1 VVTGSKTVVPFVNLP
16 ATHQA
21 LESEILSAITPLI
34 RNAEFIM
41 GKPVGEFEQDFAK
54 YVGGKYCVSLNSGT
68 AALHLA
74 LMALGIGPGDE
85 VITAANT
92 FIATV
97 EAVSFVGATPVFVD
111 CDPATYNIDVSKI
124 EKAITKKTKAIIPVH
139 LYGLPADMEPL
150 LAIAKAHGLKVV
162 EDACQG
168 HGARYHGK
176 RVGTFSD
183 ISAFSFY
190 PGKNLGAAGDGGA
203 IVTNDEA
210 LARHVRLIREHGSE
224 KKYVHEI
231 IGHNFR
237 LDTLQAAVLK
247 VKLPYLDKWNEQ
259 RRAAAAYYTK
269 NLLELG
275 LKVPFEPANT
285 EHVYHL
291 YVIQVR
297 DRERVQAV
305 LAEHGVQSGI
315 HYPNPIHLQKAYAH
329 LGIKEGTFPVSEN
342 AAPHILS
349 LPMFP
354 EITREQ
360 QDTVLNALKKA
371 GDALK

>member
-1 VVTGSKTVVPFVNLP
+1 VVSSAKTVVPFVNLP

-21 LESEILSAITPLI
+21 LEQEILEAIVPLI

-41 GKPVGEFEQDFAK
+41 GKAVGEFEKEFAQ
-54 YVGGKYCVSLNSGT
+54 YVGTKHCVSLNSGT

-74 LMALGIGPGDE
+74 LMALGVGPGDE

-92 FIATV
+92 FIATA
-97 EAVSFVGATPVFVD
+97 EGISFVGATPVFVD
-111 CDPATYNIDVSKI
+111 CDPATYNIDVTKL

-139 LYGLPADMEPL
+139 LYGCPADMEPL
-150 LAIAKAHGLKVV
+150 MAIAKKHNLKVV

-168 HGARYHGK
+168 HGARYNGQ
-176 RVGTFSD
+176 RVGTFGD

-203 IVTNDEA
+203 VVTNDDE
-210 LARHVRLIREHGSE
+210 LARHVRLLREHGSE

-247 VKLPYLDKWNEQ
+247 VKLPHLDKWNEQ

-275 LKVPFEPANT
+275 LKVPIEPANS

-297 DRERVQAV
+297 DRDKVQAV
-305 LAEHGVQSGI
+305 LAENGVQSGI
-315 HYPNPIHLQKAYAH
+315 HYPNPIHMQKAYAG
-329 LGIKEGTFPVSEN
+329 LGIKQGTFPISEQ

-360 QDTVLNALKKA
+360 QDAVLAALKKA

>member
-1 VVTGSKTVVPFVNLP
+1 MVSGSKTLVPFVNLP

-21 LESEILSAITPLI
+21 LEKEIFEAITPLI

-41 GKPVGEFEQDFAK
+41 GKPVAEFENEFANYIGAK
-54 YVGGKYCVSLNSGT
+54 YCISLNSGT

-74 LMALGIGPGDE
+74 LMALGVGPGDE
-85 VITAANT
+85 VITAANS
-92 FIATV
+92 FIATA
-97 EAVSFVGATPVFVD
+97 EAISFVGATPVFVD
-111 CDPATYNIDVSKI
+111 CDPATYNLDATKL
-124 EKAITKKTKAIIPVH
+124 ERAITKKTKVIIPVH
-139 LYGLPADMEPL
+139 LYGCPADMEPL
-150 LAIAKAHGLKVV
+150 LAIAKAQNIKVV

-168 HGARYHGK
+168 HGARYNGR
-176 RVGTFSD
+176 RVGTFGD
-183 ISAFSFY
+183 MAAFSFY

-203 IVTNDEA
+203 VVTNDEE

-224 KKYVHEI
+224 KKYIHEI

-275 LKVPFEPANT
+275 LKVPFEPANA

-297 DRERVQAV
+297 AREKVQAV
-305 LAEHGVQSGI
+305 LSESGVQSGI
-315 HYPNPIHLQKAYAH
+315 HYPNPIHVQKAYAF
-329 LGIKEGTFPVSEN
+329 LGITEGAFPVSEQS
-342 AAPHILS
+342 APHILS

-360 QDTVLNALKKA
+360 QDIVLAALKKA

>member
-1 VVTGSKTVVPFVNLP
+1 
-16 ATHQA
+16 
-21 LESEILSAITPLI
+21 LI

-41 GKPVGEFEQDFAK
+41 GKAVGEFEQEFAK
-54 YVGGKYCVSLNSGT
+54 YVGAKHCISLNSGT

-74 LMALGIGPGDE
+74 LMALEVGPGDE
-85 VITAANT
+85 VITAANS
-92 FIATV
+92 FIATA
-97 EAVSFVGATPVFVD
+97 EAISFVGATPVFVD
-111 CDPATYNIDVSKI
+111 CDPATYNLDVTKL

-139 LYGLPADMEPL
+139 LHGCPADMEPL
-150 LAIAKAHGLKVV
+150 MALAKKHNVKVV

-168 HGARYHGK
+168 HGARYNGK
-176 RVGTFSD
+176 RVGTFGD
-183 ISAFSFY
+183 IAAFSFY

-203 IVTNDEA
+203 VVTNDDG
-210 LARHVRLIREHGSE
+210 LARHVRLLREHGSE

-247 VKLPYLDKWNEQ
+247 VKLPHLDKWNEL

-275 LKVPFEPANT
+275 LKVPIEPANT

-297 DRERVQAV
+297 DREKVQAV

-315 HYPNPIHLQKAYAH
+315 HYPNPIHRQKAYSF
-329 LGIKEGTFPVSEN
+329 LGIKEGAFPVSEQ
-342 AAPHILS
+342 AAPHLLS

-360 QDTVLNALKKA
+360 QDIVLAALKKA

>member
-1 VVTGSKTVVPFVNLP
+1 MVTGSKTLVPFVNLP

-21 LESEILSAITPLI
+21 LEQEILAAITPLI

-41 GKPVGEFEQDFAK
+41 GKAVHEFEKDFADYIGTK
-54 YVGGKYCVSLNSGT
+54 HCVSLNSGT

-74 LMALGIGPGDE
+74 LMALGVGPGDE

-111 CDPATYNIDVSKI
+111 CDPATYNIDVTKL
-124 EKAITKKTKAIIPVH
+124 EKAITPKTKVIIPVH
-139 LYGLPADMEPL
+139 LYGCPADMAGV
-150 LAIAKAHGLKVV
+150 LAVAKKHNIKVL
-162 EDACQG
+162 EDAAQG
-168 HGARYHGK
+168 HGARYNGQ
-176 RVGTFSD
+176 RVGTFGD
-183 ISAFSFY
+183 IAAFSFY

-203 IVTNDEA
+203 VATDDAE

-247 VKLPYLDKWNEQ
+247 VKLPHLEKWNDQ

-275 LKVPFEPANT
+275 LKVPIEPANT

-297 DRERVQAV
+297 DRDKVQAV
-305 LAEHGVQSGI
+305 LAENGVQSGI

-329 LGIKEGTFPVSEN
+329 LNLKPGSFPVSEQ

-360 QDTVLNALKKA
+360 QDIVLDSLKKA

>member
-1 VVTGSKTVVPFVNLP
+1 VVTGSKTLVPFVNLP

-21 LESEILSAITPLI
+21 LEREILDAITPLI

-41 GKPVGEFEQDFAK
+41 GKAVGEFEQEFAK
-54 YVGGKYCVSLNSGT
+54 YVGAKHCISLNSGT

-74 LMALGIGPGDE
+74 LMALEVGPGDE
-85 VITAANT
+85 VITAANS
-92 FIATV
+92 FIATA
-97 EAVSFVGATPVFVD
+97 EAISFVGATPVFVD
-111 CDPATYNIDVSKI
+111 CDPATYNLDVTKL

-139 LYGLPADMEPL
+139 LYGCPADMEPL
-150 LAIAKAHGLKVV
+150 MALAKKHNVKVV

-168 HGARYHGK
+168 HGARYNGK
-176 RVGTFSD
+176 RVGTFGD
-183 ISAFSFY
+183 IAAFSFY

-203 IVTNDEA
+203 VVTNDDG
-210 LARHVRLIREHGSE
+210 LARHVRLLREHGSE

-247 VKLPYLDKWNEQ
+247 VKLPHLDKWNEL

-275 LKVPFEPANT
+275 LKVPIEPANT

-297 DRERVQAV
+297 DREKVQAV

-315 HYPNPIHLQKAYAH
+315 HYPNPIHRQKAYSF
-329 LGIKEGTFPVSEN
+329 LGIKEGAFPVSELTDVSGN
-342 AAPHILS
+342 HP
-349 LPMFP
+349 
-354 EITREQ
+354 
-360 QDTVLNALKKA
+360 
-371 GDALK
+371 

>member
-1 VVTGSKTVVPFVNLP
+1 VVTGSKTLVPFVNLP

-21 LESEILSAITPLI
+21 LEREILDAITPLI

-41 GKPVGEFEQDFAK
+41 GKAVGEFEQEFAK
-54 YVGGKYCVSLNSGT
+54 YVGVKHCISLNSGT

-74 LMALGIGPGDE
+74 LMALGVGPGDE
-85 VITAANT
+85 VITAANS
-92 FIATV
+92 FIATA
-97 EAVSFVGATPVFVD
+97 EAISFVGATPVFVD
-111 CDPATYNIDVSKI
+111 CDPATYNLDVTKL

-139 LYGLPADMEPL
+139 LYGCPADMEPL
-150 LAIAKAHGLKVV
+150 MAIAKKHNIKVV

-168 HGARYHGK
+168 HGARYNGK
-176 RVGTFSD
+176 RVGTFGD
-183 ISAFSFY
+183 IAAFSFY

-203 IVTNDEA
+203 VATNDDG
-210 LARHVRLIREHGSE
+210 LARHVRLLREHGSE

-247 VKLPYLDKWNEQ
+247 VKLPHLDKWNEQ

-275 LKVPFEPANT
+275 LKVPIEPANT

-297 DRERVQAV
+297 DREKVQAV

-315 HYPNPIHLQKAYAH
+315 HYPNPIHMQKAYSF
-329 LGIKEGTFPVSEN
+329 LGIKEGAFPVSEQ
-342 AAPHILS
+342 AAPHLLS

-360 QDTVLNALKKA
+360 QDIVLAALKKA